1 MVDGLPYFPHRNRVL
16 LASEESPNIRPMKPA
31 ADQIAVALNHQRAAF
46 KAFLISRVGSAAEAE
61 DILQN
66 GLLKALRSADTI
78 ADDDK
83 TVAWFYQLLRNA
95 VVDHYRSRGAAKR
108 RDDAV
113 GTMLHALGEDIAAA
127 PPGWEAQLCG
137 CLASVVDSLK
147 PRYAELLR
155 RVELEGE
162 PVQVAA
168 KALGISPGNASVTLH
183 RARHELR
190 AKLRAFCGACA
201 DGACLDCHCAP
212 TGEKSDPA

>member
-1 MVDGLPYFPHRNRVL
+1 MSKR
-16 LASEESPNIRPMKPA
+16 
-31 ADQIAVALNHQRAAF
+31 ADQIARSLNDQRAAF

-83 TVAWFYQLLRNA
+83 SVAWFYQLLRNA
-95 VVDHYRSRGAAKR
+95 VVDHYRSRGAAQR
-108 RDDAV
+108 RDDAI

-137 CLASVVDSLK
+137 CLASIVDSLK

-155 RVELEGE
+155 RVELDGE
-162 PVQVAA
+162 PVQDAA

-190 AKLRAFCGACA
+190 EKLRAFCGACA

-212 TGEKSDPA
+212 TEEKSDPA

>member
-1 MVDGLPYFPHRNRVL
+1 MSKR
-16 LASEESPNIRPMKPA
+16 
-31 ADQIAVALNHQRAAF
+31 ADEIARSLNDQRAAF
-46 KAFLISRVGSAAEAE
+46 KAFLVARVGNAAEAE

-78 ADDDK
+78 ADADK
-83 TVAWFYQLLRNA
+83 SVAWFYQLLRNA
-95 VVDHYRSRGAAKR
+95 VIDHYRSRGAAKR
-108 RDDAV
+108 RDDDI
-113 GTMLHALGEDIAAA
+113 GTMLNALGEDIAAA

-155 RVELEGE
+155 RVELDGE
-162 PVQVAA
+162 PVQSAA

-190 AKLRAFCGACA
+190 EKLRAFCGACA

-212 TGEKSDPA
+212 TREKSDPA